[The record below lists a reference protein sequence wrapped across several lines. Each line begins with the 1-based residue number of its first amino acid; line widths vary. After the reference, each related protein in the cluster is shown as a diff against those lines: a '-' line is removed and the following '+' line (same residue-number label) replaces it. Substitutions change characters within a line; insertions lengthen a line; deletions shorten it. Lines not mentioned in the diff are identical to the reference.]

1 MKLLESFKK
10 KYNDEPDCWTALAY
24 DAAGIAIEAI
34 KAVGPDRKAIRDYL
48 AGMTTAEDSYAGV
61 TGLTFFDQNG
71 DCQKPAYVSI
81 VKDGKLSLPLN
92 RCWTGQVDSRQGH
105 ILPSPRVFVAVYSF

>member
-1 MKLLESFKK
+1 MF
-10 KYNDEPDCWTALAY
+10 

-61 TGLTFFDQNG
+61 MGLLFFDQNG
-71 DCQKPAYVSI
+71 NCQKSAYVSI
-81 VKDGKLSLPLN
+81 VKDGK
-92 RCWTGQVDSRQGH
+92 
-105 ILPSPRVFVAVYSF
+105 FVTAPEQMLDPVSNQ